1 MHSPCRPYR
10 LSLCI
15 TAQSG
20 ACCSQAPLGSSA
32 GFSPTEAVAAQ
43 AVLHLRCKA
52 FSVPAVLLL
61 FVQHGAFRGA
71 RDTRCAAH
79 ARMHQVLLVV

>member
-1 MHSPCRPYR
+1 MQERDAVSER
-10 LSLCI
+10 LM
-15 TAQSG
+15 
-20 ACCSQAPLGSSA
+20 ACA

-52 FSVPAVLLL
+52 LSVPAVLLL

-71 RDTRCAAH
+71 RDTRCAEC
-79 ARMHQVLLVV
+79 